1 VSSRDVL
8 APLRDKFNASHRS
21 MVKFYDECRGLRTLT
36 SLISIPTL
44 SATPPDFQDALP
56 TIQSP
61 RPISEVVSDV
71 DLAEQEKMLRE
82 FERQKYEEEI
92 KRQSEMQRRQVMME
106 EERMR
111 MMQNQQQQ
119 NYAAMEHQLLQQKIM
134 ELQRELDSYKFQ
146 AMVDRQNAESAA
158 MKMQA
163 LEGQLSQMS
172 LQSRQ
177 MDSYRDD
184 TIRKLQGYS

>member
-1 VSSRDVL
+1 VL
-8 APLRDKFNASHRS
+8 APLRDKFNVSHRS
-21 MVKFYDECRGLRTLT
+21 MVKFYEECRGLRTLT

-61 RPISEVVSDV
+61 RPLSEVVSDV

-82 FERQKYEEEI
+82 FERQKYEEEM
-92 KRQSEMQRRQVMME
+92 KRQSEMQRRQAMME

-119 NYAAMEHQLLQQKIM
+119 NYVAMEQQMVQQKMM
-134 ELQRELDSYKFQ
+134 ELQRELDGYKFQ
-146 AMVDRQNAESAA
+146 AMVDRQNAEAAA

-172 LQSRQ
+172 LQNRQ

-184 TIRKLQGYS
+184 TIRKLQGKF